1 MSFDDLEPRVQ
12 RGEAL
17 TVLGREDL
25 DLSSVEALRERIT
38 ALEAEIERSQRA
50 IDAKQAK
57 KSAADALFNFGSS
70 E

>member
-17 TVLGREDL
+17 TALGREDL

-38 ALEAEIERSQRA
+38 ALGAEIERSQRA